1 MSHYTVL
8 VVDTKKKG
16 MDELLHDF
24 NENLIEEVLYR
35 AYYEVHGGK
44 AFYANHLIDKGYKNA
59 YEMSP
64 EAIVEKLNEMY
75 SEKGVKFRLQENGY
89 QMSLDPVPEGED
101 EEEVYEFDEFSDTCM
116 SKVAKMTMDK
126 HKEIFGYGRNYPPQ
140 EEAIKNFIEVQGLE
154 ISKEATV
161 EELVE
166 LGNEALEKAGVN
178 GYLEIYEDDCGD
190 KVEKHIYGYATNAK
204 WDWYS
209 LGGRWSGT
217 LPLKDNTVS
226 DQTVLSNLKFD
237 NFKKDVYE
245 RSKRFWEVV
254 VEGDELKDGET
265 QDDFPNFYKES
276 YYKNQ
281 YGSKENYAKEQA
293 SFRTYA
299 LLIDDEWFEP
309 GEMGW
314 FGISDTTMNTQQEY
328 NKLFIEKLTEL
339 SKTSPDADVY
349 LVDCHI

>member
-16 MDELLHDF
+16 MDELLYNF
-24 NENLIEEVLYR
+24 NENLVDEVLDQ

-44 AFYANHLIDKGYKNA
+44 AFYANHLIDKGYENA

-64 EAIVEKLNEMY
+64 KEIIEELNKMY
-75 SEKGVKFRLQENGY
+75 SGEGVKFRLNGNEY
-89 QMSLDPVPEGED
+89 QMSLDPVPEIKED
-101 EEEVYEFDEFSDTCM
+101 EVEQITV
-116 SKVAKMTMDK
+116 DK
-126 HKEIFGYGRNYPPQ
+126 HKEIFGYGKSYPPQ
-140 EEAIKNFIEVQGLE
+140 KEAIKNFIETQGLE

-178 GYLEIYEDDCGD
+178 GYLEIYEDDFGD
-190 KVEKHIYGYATNAK
+190 EVKKHIYGYATNAK
-204 WDWYS
+204 WDWYI
-209 LGGRWSGT
+209 LGGRWSGI

-226 DQTVLSNLKFD
+226 DQTVLSNLNFD

-245 RSKRFWEVV
+245 KSKRFWEVV

-265 QDDFPNFYKES
+265 QDDFFNYYKES

-281 YGSKENYAKEQA
+281 YGNKENYAKEQA

-328 NKLFIEKLTEL
+328 NKLFVEKLTEL

-349 LVDCHI
+349 LIDCHI